1 MSIVIVITAAALWQ
15 KRNHRSLAAPD
26 AVPRLQPAVRNP
38 TFALGTAAAAED
50 YEEPVPV
57 AMQDRTYAEIRDQP
71 PPPLMGG
78 PRPVYH
84 EVQMYNEAPQRA
96 DTGSYVSLDGN
107 QQTYSGARNQPGSY
121 ASLDGH
127 RQTYS
132 GGGGNR
138 PQPSS
143 HLSLDGHQQTHSAN
157 SEA

>member
-1 MSIVIVITAAALWQ
+1 
-15 KRNHRSLAAPD
+15 
-26 AVPRLQPAVRNP
+26 VRNP
-38 TFALGTAAAAED
+38 TFALGTADAED

-71 PPPLMGG
+71 PPPIMGG
-78 PRPVYH
+78 PPPVYH
-84 EVQMYNEAPQRA
+84 EVQMYNQAPRGA

-107 QQTYSGARNQPGSY
+107 QQTDSGARNQPGSY

-132 GGGGNR
+132 GGGGGNR
-138 PQPSS
+138 P
-143 HLSLDGHQQTHSAN
+143 LDGHQQTHSAN

>member
-1 MSIVIVITAAALWQ
+1 M
-15 KRNHRSLAAPD
+15 
-26 AVPRLQPAVRNP
+26 RNP
-38 TFALGTAAAAED
+38 TFDLEAAAAED

-71 PPPLMGG
+71 PPPLMGV

-84 EVQMYNEAPQRA
+84 EVQMSNQAPQRA
-96 DTGSYVSLDGN
+96 DAGSYVSLDGN
-107 QQTYSGARNQPGSY
+107 QQTYSSAGNQPASY

-132 GGGGNR
+132 GGGGGRGNRPQR

-143 HLSLDGHQQTHSAN
+143 HLSLDGHQQTNSAN

>member
-1 MSIVIVITAAALWQ
+1 MGIVIVIGAAALWR
-15 KRNHRSLAAPD
+15 KRNHRSPAAPD
-26 AVPRLQPAVRNP
+26 VRRPPAVRNP
-38 TFALGTAAAAED
+38 TFALGAAAAED
-50 YEEPVPV
+50 YEKPVPV

-78 PRPVYH
+78 PVYH
-84 EVQMYNEAPQRA
+84 EVQMYNQAPRVA
-96 DTGSYVSLDGN
+96 DAGSYVSLDGN
-107 QQTYSGARNQPGSY
+107 QQTYGARNQPGSY

-132 GGGGNR
+132 GGGNR
-138 PQPSS
+138 PQPS

>member
-1 MSIVIVITAAALWQ
+1 M
-15 KRNHRSLAAPD
+15 
-26 AVPRLQPAVRNP
+26 
-38 TFALGTAAAAED
+38 
-50 YEEPVPV
+50 

-96 DTGSYVSLDGN
+96 DTGSY
-107 QQTYSGARNQPGSY
+107 

-132 GGGGNR
+132 GGGGGGNR

-143 HLSLDGHQQTHSAN
+143 HLSLDGDQQTHSAN